1 MRLFAAIL
9 ATSAVAFTPTTRQ
22 GKRTARNMALRVER
36 SVGEGLR
43 RLYRLPKLTTAPSKA
58 TRSADDFFDDRRRN
72 SIDRD
77 VRATVTLRRIGN
89 F

>member
-1 MRLFAAIL
+1 MRIFAVLFVSSTAAL
-9 ATSAVAFTPTTRQ
+9 TPATSH
-22 GKRTARNMALRVER
+22 GKRSATNMALRVER

-58 TRSADDFFDDRRRN
+58 RRSADDFFDDRRRN